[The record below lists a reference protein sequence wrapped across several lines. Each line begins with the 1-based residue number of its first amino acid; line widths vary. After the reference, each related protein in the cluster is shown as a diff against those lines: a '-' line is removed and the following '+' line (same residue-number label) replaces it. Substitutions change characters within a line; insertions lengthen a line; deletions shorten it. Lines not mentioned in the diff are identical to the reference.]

1 MRATFALLLA
11 ALALPAFAESPI
23 RLPKL
28 PEPAVPMPALDA
40 RLTLTSETLYVIDS
54 DVPLI
59 VLASPAGVVG
69 KTEDA
74 GPIRIKGKFADSP
87 GKFETRM
94 FTGKHVVTIEPVKS
108 GAVEL
113 LIVPSGAT
121 KEADVIRRMLD
132 VNDGVKPQP
141 PPTPP
146 KPENDAPIKADG
158 FRVLMIYEATTADKP
173 LTGEQIAVMYG
184 AKTRA
189 YLDSMCIKV
198 NGFPQYSIVDKDKD
212 ASKLSGAFADAMK
225 RPRQSLPW
233 FIVSNGVTGYEG
245 PITTEADFL
254 EKCKKYEVAK

>member
-1 MRATFALLLA
+1 MRSTFALLLA

-28 PEPAVPMPALDA
+28 PEPAVPMPAPDA

-59 VLASPAGVVG
+59 VLTSPAGVVG

-74 GPIRIKGKFADSP
+74 GPIRIKGKFADAP

-121 KEADVIRRMLD
+121 KEADVIRRLLD
-132 VNDGVKPQP
+132 VNDGTKPIP
-141 PPTPP
+141 PPVPPTPEP
-146 KPENDAPIKADG
+146 AKDFPFKGVTKLHVMMVYPAFGIPEAQYSAMFGDEVG
-158 FRVLMIYEATTADKP
+158 
-173 LTGEQIAVMYG
+173 
-184 AKTRA
+184 A
-189 YLDSMCIKV
+189 YLASHTDGTNRRWKSNTDV
-198 NGFPQYSIVDKDKD
+198 STAPQAFKD
-212 ASKLSGAFADAMK
+212 AWARKKGDSWIAIG
-225 RPRQSLPW
+225 
-233 FIVSNGVTGYEG
+233 NGKDGYEG
-245 PITTEADFL
+245 PLPADTKAMMEL
-254 EKCKKYEVAK
+254 LRKYGGE